1 MSQQQLLDQTI
12 RHAVQLEGLK
22 QSEVNKIA
30 KFLREIDQVLRA
42 KLSIDDD
49 LSAFSRTRLEQ
60 ILADV
65 SQATGAVF
73 TSFYDDL
80 LLSLG
85 AIATAEAAFE
95 VASIGRVAATAAV
108 QPIAPVIAQVQRAV
122 LVNPLSAQGV
132 QGKLLEP
139 FIKDFSKVEKD
150 RLVGAIRQGAFTGQ
164 TNAQIIRNIRGT
176 KAANYSDG
184 LLDVTS
190 RNADAIVRTS
200 IQHVSNQARNETW
213 KANSDIV
220 TGVRIVATLDS
231 RTSPTCRSLDGRV
244 FKLSE
249 GVRPPFHIRCR
260 TTTVAVL
267 DPKYAGKDVPQQRAS
282 MNGQVDD
289 QSYYQWLKSQPVKF
303 QDSVLGADRS
313 KLLRDGGLSADR
325 FAALQLDRNFKPI
338 TLDEMRRLEPLVFE
352 KAGL

>member
-1 MSQQQLLDQTI
+1 MSQQQLLNQTI

-30 KFLREIDQVLRA
+30 KFLREIDRVLRA

-80 LLSLG
+80 MLSLG

-95 VASIGRVAATAAV
+95 VASIGSAAAAR
-108 QPIAPVIAQVQRAV
+108 PIAPVLAQVKRAV

-139 FIKDFSKVEKD
+139 FVKDFSKIEKD

-176 KAANYSDG
+176 KAANYKDG
-184 LLDVTS
+184 LLDVTK

-200 IQHVSNQARNETW
+200 IQHVSNVARDETW
-213 KANSDIV
+213 KANGDIV

-231 RTSPTCRSLDGRV
+231 RTSPTCRALDGRV
-244 FKLSE
+244 FKMSE

-267 DPKYAGKDVPQQRAS
+267 DPKYAGKDVPQRRAS
-282 MNGQVDD
+282 MNGQVAD
-289 QSYYQWLKSQPVKF
+289 QTYYEWLKSQPVSF
-303 QDSVLGADRS
+303 QDSVLGVDRS
-313 KLLRDGGLSADR
+313 KLLRDGGLSAER

-338 TLDEMRRLEPLVFE
+338 TLDEMRRLEPVVFE
-352 KAGL
+352 RAGL

>member
-30 KFLREIDQVLRA
+30 KFLREIEQILRA

-49 LSAFSRTRLEQ
+49 LSTFSGTRLEQ

-65 SQATGAVF
+65 GKATGAVF

-80 LLSLG
+80 MLSLG
-85 AIATAEAAFE
+85 AIAAAEVAFE
-95 VASIGRVAATAAV
+95 VASIGRAVATA
-108 QPIAPVIAQVQRAV
+108 QPVAPVIAQVQRAV
-122 LVNPLSAQGV
+122 LVNPLSAKGV

-139 FIKDFSKVEKD
+139 FIKDFSKAEKD

-176 KAANYSDG
+176 RAANYKDG

-213 KANSDIV
+213 KSNGDIV
-220 TGVRIVATLDS
+220 IGVRIVATLDT
-231 RTSPTCRSLDGRV
+231 RTSATCRSLDGRV

-260 TTTVAVL
+260 TTTMAVL
-267 DPKYAGKDVPQQRAS
+267 DPKYAGKDVPQKRAS
-282 MNGQVDD
+282 MNGPVDD
-289 QSYYQWLKSQPVKF
+289 QTYYEWLKSQPMRF
-303 QDSVLGADRS
+303 QESVLGADRS

-352 KAGL
+352 RAGL

>member
-30 KFLREIDQVLRA
+30 KFLREIEQVLRA

-65 SQATGAVF
+65 GNATGAVF

-80 LLSLG
+80 MLSLG
-85 AIATAEAAFE
+85 AIAAAEVAFE
-95 VASIGRVAATAAV
+95 VNSIGRAAV
-108 QPIAPVIAQVQRAV
+108 QPVAPVIAQVQRAV
-122 LVNPLSAQGV
+122 AVNPLSAKGI

-150 RLVGAIRQGAFTGQ
+150 RLIGAIRQGAFTGQ

-176 KAANYSDG
+176 KAANYKDG
-184 LLDVTS
+184 LLDVTK

-200 IQHVSNQARNETW
+200 IQHVSNVARNETW
-213 KANSDIV
+213 KSNSDIV

-231 RTSPTCRSLDGRV
+231 RTSATCRSLDGRV

-267 DPKYAGKDVPQQRAS
+267 DPKYAGKDTPQKRAS

-289 QSYYQWLKSQPVKF
+289 QTYYEWLKSQPVSF
-303 QDSVLGADRS
+303 QDSVLGVDRS
-313 KLLRDGGLSADR
+313 KLLRDGGLPADR

-338 TLDEMRRLEPLVFE
+338 TLDEMRRLEPVVFE
-352 KAGL
+352 RAGL